1 MKNKTM
7 KNKKFINQD
16 KMILFFIEL
25 LNMIK
30 IYHWQTY
37 SYSTHKATDQLYD
50 ELNGNV
56 DKYVEVMLGK
66 LPSRPNLHLKSIPL
80 RTFTNISSFLKE
92 IDKCKKFLIQIQYSS
107 DNNDLLNIRDEI
119 LGNLNQFTYLLSFK

>member
-7 KNKKFINQD
+7 KKKKFMNQD
-16 KMILFFIEL
+16 KIILFFIEL

-30 IYHWQTY
+30 LYHWQTFNY
-37 SYSTHKATDQLYD
+37 ATHKATDQLYE
-50 ELNGNV
+50 ELNENI

-66 LPSRPNLHLKSIPL
+66 LPSRPNLHLKSFPL

-92 IDKCKKFLIQIQYSS
+92 IDTCKKFLIQIHYSP
-107 DNNDLLNIRDEI
+107 DNSDLLNIRDEI